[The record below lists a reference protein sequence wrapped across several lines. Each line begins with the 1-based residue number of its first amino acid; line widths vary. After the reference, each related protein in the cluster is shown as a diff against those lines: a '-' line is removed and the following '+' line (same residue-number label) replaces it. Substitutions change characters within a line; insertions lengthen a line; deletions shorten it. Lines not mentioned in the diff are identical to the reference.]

1 MKVRAI
7 IGAVGVT
14 GVLLLAGCS
23 DDGESTGGA
32 TTPDTQ
38 AGPSG
43 GDVLTRADGEAFYAV
58 LASQTDES
66 EAYVECVAL
75 KVRSAAEA
83 GDITA
88 KEVRDWT
95 AGEQLDTDLQ
105 EFITSPDVVTGCY
118 AEIASS
124 TTGAG

>member
-7 IGAVGVT
+7 IGAVSVT

-23 DDGESTGGA
+23 DDESTGGA
-32 TTPDTQ
+32 TTPDAQ
-38 AGPSG
+38 ADAGG
-43 GDVLTRADGEAFYAV
+43 GDVLTQEDGEAFYAV

-66 EAYVECVAL
+66 EAYIECVAL
-75 KVRSAAEA
+75 EVRSAAEA
-83 GDITA
+83 GEITA

-118 AEIASS
+118 AQTAST